1 MNPSPHLPEP
11 EFEGAHESAVR
22 DVFDLLAVDPND
34 HDDTWRLVALDVDG
48 TLLTYGGMIT
58 PMVREAVE
66 NVRMARHHVVLAT
79 GRSVL
84 ATMPVAQHLGIRRG
98 WAVCSNG
105 AVTVRLDPMVPD
117 GYKLAQVVTFDPAP
131 ALRMLRKELPDALYG
146 VEDLGRGF
154 RVSDNFPEGELHGIE
169 TVVSFEELCA
179 TPATRVVIRSPEHTP
194 DDFHELVMRLGLHE
208 VTYAVGWTAW
218 LDLTP
223 PGVSK
228 ASALEV
234 LRQRLSVGRDKTVA
248 IGDGRNDIEMLA
260 WAARGVAMGHADDSV
275 KAAADEVTGSIDE
288 DGAVPVLQ
296 SLID

>member
-1 MNPSPHLPEP
+1 MIPRPNMPEP
-11 EFEGAHESAVR
+11 DFGATHEDAVM
-22 DVFDLLAVDPND
+22 DVLDLLWVDPNE

-48 TLLTYGGMIT
+48 TLLTYGGLIT
-58 PMVREAVE
+58 PMVCEAVE
-66 NVRMARHHVVLAT
+66 NVRLARHHVVLAT
-79 GRSVL
+79 GRSVI
-84 ATMPVAQHLGIRRG
+84 ATMPIAEQLGIRRG

-105 AVTVRLDPMVPD
+105 AVTVRLDPKLPG
-117 GYKLAQVVTFDPAP
+117 GYELAEVVTFDPGP
-131 ALRMLRKELPDALYG
+131 ALRMLREELPEALYG

-154 RVSDNFPEGELHGIE
+154 RVSGYFPEGELHGLE
-169 TVVSFEELCA
+169 TVVSFDELCA
-179 TPATRVVIRSPEHTP
+179 TPATRVVIRSPEHAP
-194 DDFHELVMRLGLHE
+194 ADFHELVTRLGLHE

-234 LRQRLSVGRDKTVA
+234 LRERLSVSPDKTVA
-248 IGDGRNDIEMLA
+248 IGDGRNDIEMLV
-260 WAARGVAMGHADDSV
+260 WAARGVAMGHAEDDV
-275 KAAADEVTGSIDE
+275 KAAANEVTGSIDD